1 MSVLL
6 WLAAAAAS
14 SGTATPTAAAP
25 AQADGDKIVCKA
37 ERFVGSHLS
46 ERICKPKSE
55 WETGRKNAKDALN
68 RRKLVNP
75 AQRNEGGSAM
85 PGSPARNGVPR

>member
-6 WLAAAAAS
+6 WLAAGAS
-14 SGTATPTAAAP
+14 LGAIAQAPVAAP
-25 AQADGDKIVCKA
+25 VMAVEDKIVCKS

-55 WETGRKNAKDALN
+55 WETGKKSAKEALQ
-68 RRKLVNP
+68 RRRMINIP
-75 AQRNEGGSAM
+75 ERNEGGSAM
-85 PGSPARNGVPR
+85 PPPPSAR